1 MILNELQQLYASHPN
16 VEAVRRLLDNPS
28 IHHIYCGG
36 LCASS
41 ASLFSSV
48 LVGQGRRP
56 YVFILGDLEEA
67 GYFYHDLVQVL
78 GDAEVLFF
86 PSSFRRAIKYGQK
99 DAANEILRTEVLSR
113 LQKADHALC
122 VVTYP
127 DALAEKVVSRGELD
141 EKTLK
146 LHAGEKVDMTTE
158 GAQITNSTSVMMTT
172 VAGDEY
178 AIGYV
183 SLGTL
188 DDSVKALK
196 IDGAEATAENIKSGD
211 YKVSRPFNI
220 ATKTDLDN
228 PVADDFIAFIMSQE
242 GQDVV
247 SAEGYIP
254 LDGAEAYAGEAPE
267 GKAVVGGSSSV
278 SPLMEKL
285 IEAYAEVNPNAE
297 IELQTTDSTTGMESA
312 ISGAYD
318 IGMASREVKD
328 EEIEGG
334 LEAQVIAT
342 DGIAVVVNNNNP
354 TDELSSDQVKSIY
367 VGDVTTW
374 DAV

>member
-1 MILNELQQLYASHPN
+1 MKLKKFIAVMAALGMVASM
-16 VEAVRRLLDNPS
+16 AVG
-28 IHHIYCGG
+28 CGG
-36 LCASS
+36 SS
-41 ASLFSSV
+41 
-48 LVGQGRRP
+48 
-56 YVFILGDLEEA
+56 EE
-67 GYFYHDLVQVL
+67 DTS
-78 GDAEVLFF
+78 AE
-86 PSSFRRAIKYGQK
+86 GT
-99 DAANEILRTEVLSR
+99 DAA
-113 LQKADHALC
+113 
-122 VVTYP
+122 
-127 DALAEKVVSRGELD
+127 AEGEASGDWDSSMDITIVSREDGSGTRGAFIELFGI
-141 EKTLK
+141 EEEVN
-146 LHAGEKVDMTTE
+146 GEKVDMTTE

-196 IDGAEATAENIKSGD
+196 IDGAEATADNIKSGD

-220 ATKTDLDN
+220 ATKSDLNN
-228 PVADDFIAFIMSQE
+228 PVADDFITFIMSQE
-242 GQDVV
+242 GQEVV
-247 SAEGYIP
+247 TAEGYIP

-328 EEIEGG
+328 EEIAGG

-367 VGDVTTW
+367 TGEALTW
-374 DAV
+374 DEVVE

>member
-1 MILNELQQLYASHPN
+1 MRTYTLDDRGGMPLYEYLYRCIRADILDGALAAGE
-16 VEAVRRLLDNPS
+16 RLPS
-28 IHHIYCGG
+28 K
-36 LCASS
+36 
-41 ASLFSSV
+41 
-48 LVGQGRRP
+48 R
-56 YVFILGDLEEA
+56 
-67 GYFYHDLVQVL
+67 
-78 GDAEVLFF
+78 
-86 PSSFRRAIKYGQK
+86 
-99 DAANEILRTEVLSR
+99 
-113 LQKADHALC
+113 
-122 VVTYP
+122 
-127 DALAEKVVSRGELD
+127 ALAEH
-141 EKTLK
+141 
-146 LHAGEKVDMTTE
+146 LHISVMTVE
-158 GAQITNSTSVMMTT
+158 GAYQQLE
-172 VAGDEY
+172 AE
-178 AIGYV
+178 GYV

-228 PVADDFIAFIMSQE
+228 PVADDFVAFIMSQE

-367 VGDVTTW
+367 TGEALTW
-374 DAV
+374 DEVVE